1 MAAQAGD
8 TSFDAQV
15 DEELG
20 LEALQQLSGGKN
32 GEGWKKFKGA
42 VGTVVDTIGNGDGTV
57 DKKDIL
63 PIVIKAAAIAAGAG
77 VHGQGEQSSDPGAIH

>member
-1 MAAQAGD
+1 M
-8 TSFDAQV
+8 SFDAQV

-42 VGTVVDTIGNGDGTV
+42 VGTVLDTLGNGDGTV

-63 PIVIKAAAIAAGAG
+63 PIVMKAALIATGAG
-77 VHGQGEQSSDPGAIH
+77 VHGQGEQSSDPGANH